1 MNFEDL
7 HSMFSRIIKITRGVK
22 SLFLRENPHMITRE
36 LFEKSIEDVI
46 ARHKVVEG
54 QKGV

>member
-1 MNFEDL
+1 
-7 HSMFSRIIKITRGVK
+7 MFSKIIKITRGVK